1 MLQGLMLPKS
11 GIVTLLRG
19 GPHDSSS
26 RENLRP
32 RMPARI
38 EQHTEIG
45 PTTPPRIP
53 PGKPQEN
60 QLRGRGG
67 RCSASIE
74 NRPTAPT
81 DGSAVAIAT
90 AHTRPER
97 CQLLPHKTRSAS
109 GSMLLEFA

>member
-45 PTTPPRIP
+45 PTTPPQIP

-60 QLRGRGG
+60 QRRGRGG

-97 CQLLPHKTRSAS
+97 CQLLPHETLPAS
-109 GSMLLEFA
+109 